1 MSASGPR
8 LLLQSLSIAP
18 LHLLVDVHTAGGS
31 RHVPIT
37 VDTHRW
43 AHCIFQTIRSTHGGR
58 QASCTESPPTASLLK
73 PDNSHNHSE
82 CLFGLTCAAGQAHSR
97 LSQSCPAAG
106 RCVRFYWTSFGDR
119 KPVALY

>member
-8 LLLQSLSIAP
+8 LLLQSLSVAP

-43 AHCIFQTIRSTHGGR
+43 AHPPLQTNQVCMWLLSILMLRLPSVH
-58 QASCTESPPTASLLK
+58 TA
-73 PDNSHNHSE
+73 DNRNHAQSHH
-82 CLFGLTCAAGQAHSR
+82 
-97 LSQSCPAAG
+97 
-106 RCVRFYWTSFGDR
+106 
-119 KPVALY
+119 

>member
-1 MSASGPR
+1 MSASEPR

-43 AHCIFQTIRSTHGGR
+43 AHSPFRIIQVCMWLLSTLMLRLPSFVHTSDSR
-58 QASCTESPPTASLLK
+58 HHAL
-73 PDNSHNHSE
+73 SH
-82 CLFGLTCAAGQAHSR
+82 
-97 LSQSCPAAG
+97 P
-106 RCVRFYWTSFGDR
+106 
-119 KPVALY
+119 